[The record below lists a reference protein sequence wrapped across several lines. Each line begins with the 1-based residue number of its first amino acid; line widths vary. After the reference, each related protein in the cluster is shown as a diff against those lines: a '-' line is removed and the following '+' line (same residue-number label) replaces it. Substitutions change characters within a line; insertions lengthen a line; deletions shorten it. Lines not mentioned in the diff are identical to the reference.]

1 MARWNR
7 KPSTK
12 DVEAALANA
21 RPRPNAVVAAATRV
35 KSRTTNAASLPVVLP
50 RQPWALEAWRQY
62 DICGELR
69 FATNWLA
76 NSVSRCRLTVVDVG
90 PDGTIGHPTKN
101 TDVINLTAPLLG
113 NPSAQAGMLRDSTT
127 NLTIAGDYYLLIESS
142 GNDGDVLDTW
152 CVLSGE
158 EVSMGVGG
166 GFAMINLGDE
176 TLRRT
181 IDLSQVLLFRVHRP
195 HPRMWWWADSPT
207 HAALPILREL
217 EEFSKY
223 LFATINSRIGGAGI
237 LLMPSEMDFPNPDT
251 ELAPGQTAFSAAF
264 EEAIMDPIEDM
275 GDPAALVPVIV
286 QAPGETLGNV
296 KWVTNPNGDLPP
308 VISQLR
314 KDAIQRLAL
323 SLDLAPEQLLGS
335 ANANHWGQWSIE
347 EQSIKFHIEPVMI
360 LICAALNTSFLAPL
374 LEAAGIDPTK
384 FMVWYDAS
392 DLIQSPNRG
401 VDAKDLYDRYEISG
415 AALRRE
421 TGFAEDDAPTGEE
434 LCLRNLMKLIS
445 IAPQVAGDL
454 LPELAELMNLGACG
468 IDLSKIVADPNP
480 EGTAPQDNPPD
491 PNKDPKA
498 LPPKPVKE
506 QTPPNKDGTTP
517 ESKAA

>member
-7 KPSTK
+7 KTSTK
-12 DVEAALANA
+12 AVEALSAAA
-21 RPRPNAVVAAATRV
+21 PRPNAVVAAATRV
-35 KSRTTNAASLPVVLP
+35 KARATATSYLPVVLP

-76 NSVSRCRLTVVDVG
+76 NSVSRCRLTVVDVA

-101 TDVINLTAPLLG
+101 TDVINLISPLLG
-113 NPSAQAGMLRDSTT
+113 NPTAQAGMLRDATT

-142 GNDGDVLDTW
+142 GDNGDILDTW

-158 EVSMGVGG
+158 EVAMGVVG
-166 GFAMINLGDE
+166 GFATINLGDE

-181 IDLSQVLLFRVHRP
+181 VDLNQVLLFRVHRP

-207 HAALPILREL
+207 HAALPVLREL

-237 LLMPSEMDFPNPDT
+237 LLMPSEMDFPTPEA

-275 GDPAALVPVIV
+275 GDPAALVPVVV
-286 QAPGETLGNV
+286 QAPGDTIGNV
-296 KWVTNPNGDLPP
+296 KWIVNPNGELPP
-308 VISQLR
+308 MISQLR
-314 KDAIQRLAL
+314 VDAIKRLAL

-335 ANANHWGQWSIE
+335 ANANHWGQWAIE

-374 LEAAGIDPTK
+374 LEAAGIDPARFT
-384 FMVWYDAS
+384 VWYDAS

-401 VDAKDLYDRYEISG
+401 TDAKDLYDRYELSG

-421 TGFAEDDAPTGEE
+421 TGFSEDDAPTGQE
-434 LCLRNLMKLIS
+434 LCLRNLLKLIS
-445 IAPQVAGDL
+445 LAPQIAGDL
-454 LPELAELMNLGACG
+454 LPEMADLMDLEACG
-468 IDLSKIVADPNP
+468 IDVSKIVVAPP
-480 EGTAPQDNPPD
+480 AGTPPQDNAPD

-498 LPPKPVKE
+498 LPDKPVKKPT
-506 QTPPNKDGTTP
+506 TPPNKDGTTP